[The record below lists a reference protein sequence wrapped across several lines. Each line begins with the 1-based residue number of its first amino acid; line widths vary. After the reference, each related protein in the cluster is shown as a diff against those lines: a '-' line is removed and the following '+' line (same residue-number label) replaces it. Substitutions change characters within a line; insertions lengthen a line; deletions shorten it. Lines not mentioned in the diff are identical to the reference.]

1 MLLGTRAERDAARP
15 LSRRRLL
22 LDAAGGLGSLVLAT
36 LLRRDGFAAAPP
48 DDPVRPW
55 RSIAPR
61 AKNVIYLFMSGGTSQ
76 VDLFDPKPVL
86 NARDGEPC
94 PDAFFEREKLAFIKE
109 RPQLLGSPY
118 AFARSGK
125 CGREISELMPELR
138 TVVDDITMIKSMQ
151 TGHFNHTQAQLLALT
166 GSTRYGRPS
175 AGAWISYGLG
185 NESDNLPTF
194 VVMNS
199 GGLPALGGG
208 GWGPGFLPSV
218 HQGVVFRSSGDPVL
232 FLTDPQGTPR
242 ELRAKTIDC
251 INELNRFQL
260 DETDDPEVET
270 RMKQYEMAFR
280 MQAAV
285 PEAVDIS
292 SEPESIHRLYG
303 TSFRQESF
311 ANNCLLARRLVERGV
326 RFVQLF
332 DSDWDHHLAIFDL
345 MPFKCRQVDRAA
357 AALVTDLKQ
366 RGLLDETLVVFGTEF
381 GRTPMAQVTEGTRP
395 GRDHDL
401 STFTIWLAGGGVKAG
416 FEYGKSDEIGYAA
429 IENPVHVHDLNAT
442 MLHLLGVDH
451 KRLTVR
457 FQGRDFRL
465 TDVHGEIVHDI
476 IA

>member
-1 MLLGTRAERDAARP
+1 MDVRDGADDHEARP

-22 LDAAGGLGSLVLAT
+22 LGAAGGLGSLVLST
-36 LLRRDGFAAAPP
+36 LLRRDGFAATPG
-48 DDPVRPW
+48 DDPVQPW
-55 RSIAPR
+55 RTIAPR
-61 AKNVIYLFMSGGTSQ
+61 ARNVIYLFMSGGTSQ

-86 NARDGEPC
+86 TARNGEPC

-109 RPQLLGSPY
+109 RPQLLGSRY
-118 AFARSGK
+118 SFAHSGRSGI
-125 CGREISELMPELR
+125 EVSELLPGLR
-138 TVVDDITMIKSMQ
+138 TIVDDITLIRSMQ

-175 AGAWISYGLG
+175 VGAWISYGLG

-194 VVMNS
+194 VVMTS
-199 GGLPALGGG
+199 GGLPALGSG

-218 HQGVVFRSSGDPVL
+218 HQGVVFRSSGAPVL
-232 FLTDPQGTPR
+232 FLSDPHDTPR
-242 ELRAKTIDC
+242 EMRAKTIGC
-251 INELNRFQL
+251 INELNRLQL
-260 DETDDPEVET
+260 DASDDPEIET

-285 PEAVDIS
+285 PEAVDIA
-292 SEPESIHRLYG
+292 SEPDAIHRLYG
-303 TSFRQESF
+303 TSVGEESF

-332 DSDWDHHLAIFDL
+332 DSDWDHHVGIFEL

-366 RGLLDETLVVFGTEF
+366 RGLLDETLVVFASEF
-381 GRTPMAQVTEGTRP
+381 GRTPMAQVTTGAPP

-401 STFTIWLAGGGVKAG
+401 STFSIWLAGGGVKAG
-416 FEYGKSDEIGYAA
+416 FQYGKSDEIGYAA
-429 IENPVHVHDLNAT
+429 VQDAVHVHDLNAT
-442 MLHLLGVDH
+442 MLYLLGVDH